1 VKSKLVP
8 RIVTAL
14 VGIPALVWI
23 VGRGG
28 LRIFSALVFLVAL
41 VCLWEYYRIAFPA
54 RQREQAGGI
63 LAGFLVGVGVLT
75 GWPSAGLAG
84 VTVLLCCSHLFFGGR
99 LEERFNHLCWT
110 VLGTVY
116 IGYLVPHAALLYRL
130 PDGPQWIFFVLF
142 VVMAGDTA
150 AYLVGTTMGRRK
162 LYPEISPGK
171 TVEGAIGSTAA
182 SLIVGVFAGPFLLPS
197 QPWPELLGISVV
209 LSVLG
214 QIGDLFE
221 SWIKRVFGV
230 KDSSALVPGH
240 GGLLDRMDS
249 LIFPLVFAAYY
260 VRIFHS

>member
-1 VKSKLVP
+1 VRSKLVP

-14 VGIPALVWI
+14 LGIPALVWL

-28 LRIFSALVFLVAL
+28 LRIFSALVFLVTL

-54 RQREQAGGI
+54 RPREQAGGI
-63 LAGFLVGVGVLT
+63 LAGFLVGVGVLS

-84 VTVLLCCSHLFFGGR
+84 VTVLLFCSHLFFGGR
-99 LEERFNHLCWT
+99 LEERFNRLCWT
-110 VLGTVY
+110 ILGTVY

-130 PDGPQWIFFVLF
+130 PDGPQWIFFVLLA
-142 VVMAGDTA
+142 VMAGDTA

-162 LYPEISPGK
+162 LYPEVSPGK

-182 SLIVGVFAGPFLLPS
+182 SLIVGVFTGPFLLPL
-197 QPWPELLGISVV
+197 QPWPELLGISIV
-209 LSVLG
+209 LSFLG

-230 KDSSALVPGH
+230 KDSSALIPGH

-260 VRIFHS
+260 VRVFHP

>member
-1 VKSKLVP
+1 MNSKLAL

-14 VGIPALVWI
+14 IGIPALVWL

-28 LRIFSALVFLVAL
+28 VRIFSSLIFLVTL

-54 RQREQAGGI
+54 RPREQAGGI
-63 LAGFLVGVGVLT
+63 IAGLLVGAGVLT
-75 GWPSAGLAG
+75 GWPSTGLAG
-84 VTVLLCCSHLFFGGR
+84 VTVLLFCSHLFFGGR
-99 LEERFNHLCWT
+99 LEERFNRLCWT
-110 VLGTVY
+110 ILGTVY
-116 IGYLVPHAALLYRL
+116 IGFLVPHAALLYRL
-130 PDGPQWIFFVLF
+130 PDGPQWIFFVLL

-182 SLIVGVFAGPFLLPS
+182 SLIVGAFAGPFLLPS
-197 QPWPELLGISVV
+197 QTWSELLGISIV

-214 QIGDLFE
+214 QVGDLFE

-230 KDSSALVPGH
+230 KDSSALIPGH

-249 LIFPLVFAAYY
+249 LIFPLVFAAYC
-260 VRIFHS
+260 VRLFHP